1 MIYKIEI
8 ENFHSIRTRQVL
20 DLRAPANAP
29 NDTLRL
35 APCWQGSR
43 ERAPK
48 VVAVFGANGSGKSNL
63 LRALSFVSWFVGSS
77 FTLAA
82 NARIPHEPFND
93 NASFKEATR
102 LRLWLSARKVLD
114 ATENDDGAE
123 CPYCYELTIGNG
135 DNRNV
140 LSESIFYWPTS
151 SGRKT
156 RLIER
161 FGRWHCQSGQG
172 LWPVR
177 VQGSSRKDP
186 TAKCKCYLYSRSTQS
201 SSCIQNS
208 IICKHD

>member
-1 MIYKIEI
+1 MRRMTAADWPPVGKD
-8 ENFHSIRTRQVL
+8 RV
-20 DLRAPANAP
+20 NAP
-29 NDTLRL
+29 PRWLLFSVRTVQESPISCERYRSSLGL
-35 APCWQGSR
+35 SAPVSR
-43 ERAPK
+43 
-48 VVAVFGANGSGKSNL
+48 
-63 LRALSFVSWFVGSS
+63 
-77 FTLAA
+77 LAA

-93 NASFKEATR
+93 NASFKEETR
-102 LRLWLSARKVLD
+102 LRLWLSAKKALD

-140 LSESIFYWPTS
+140 LSESIFYWPIFFWEKNAPD
-151 SGRKT
+151 RE
-156 RLIER
+156 IW
-161 FGRWHCQSGQG
+161 RWHCQSGQG

-177 VQGSSRKDP
+177 VQGGSRKDP